1 MDPEILGHYERGVEL
16 ERLAGGSSRI
26 EFARTKGTPRAPP
39 PPRSP
44 ARVLDVGGGPGAYA
58 LWLAG
63 RGYQVMLVDPVP
75 MHVSQAA
82 ARAARS
88 AHPFTAAL
96 GDARDLDQADGT
108 FDVVLLLGPLYHL
121 PDRGERR
128 RALSEAARVVRP
140 GGIVA
145 VAAISRFASIL
156 DGMVNGYLSDPRF
169 RAIVD
174 EDLRVGIHRNPTENA
189 EYFTTAY
196 FHHPDELTAE
206 LVDAGLVVDALYGI
220 EGPGWLRSELWE
232 EAGGREAILRAAR
245 AVETEPTMIGV
256 SAHLLAV
263 VHPPH

>member
-26 EFARTKGTPRAPP
+26 EFARTKELLERHLPEV
-39 PPRSP
+39 P

-58 LWLAG
+58 IWLAG
-63 RGYQVMLVDPVP
+63 RGYEVTLVDPVP
-75 MHVSQAA
+75 MHVSEAA

-88 AHPFTAAL
+88 AHPFTAGL
-96 GDARDLDQADGT
+96 GDARDLEQGDGT
-108 FDVVLLLGPLYHL
+108 FDVVLLFGPLYHL
-121 PDRGERR
+121 PDRADRR
-128 RALSEAARVVRP
+128 RALAEAARVVHP
-140 GGIVA
+140 GGIIA
-145 VAAISRFASIL
+145 AAAISRFASIL

-169 RAIVD
+169 RAIVED
-174 EDLRVGIHRNPTENA
+174 DLRVGIHRNLTGNA

-232 EAGGREAILRAAR
+232 EAGGREAILRVAR
-245 AVETEPTMIGV
+245 AVESEPTMIGV

-263 VHPPH
+263 AHPPG

>member
-26 EFARTKGTPRAPP
+26 EFERTKELLERHLPQV
-39 PPRSP
+39 P

-58 LWLAG
+58 TWLAEHG
-63 RGYQVMLVDPVP
+63 FEVTLVDPVP

-82 ARAARS
+82 ERAARS
-88 AHPFTAAL
+88 ARPFTAGL
-96 GDARDLDQADGT
+96 GDARDLEQADGT
-108 FDVVLLLGPLYHL
+108 FDVVLLFGPLYHL
-121 PDRGERR
+121 PDRTERM
-128 RALSEAARVVRP
+128 RALSEATRVVRP

-169 RAIVD
+169 SAIVD
-174 EDLRVGIHRNPTENA
+174 EDLREGIHRNPTGNI

-196 FHHPDELTAE
+196 LHHPDELTAE

-232 EAGGREAILRAAR
+232 EADGREAILRVAR
-245 AVETEPTMIGV
+245 AVESEPTMIGI
-256 SAHLLAV
+256 SAHLMAV
-263 VHPPH
+263 GHRPD

>member
-26 EFARTKGTPRAPP
+26 EFARTKELLERHLPEV
-39 PPRSP
+39 P

-58 LWLAG
+58 IWLAG
-63 RGYQVMLVDPVP
+63 RGYEVTLVDPVP
-75 MHVSQAA
+75 MHVSEAA

-88 AHPFTAAL
+88 AHPFTADL
-96 GDARDLDQADGT
+96 GDARDLEQGDGT
-108 FDVVLLLGPLYHL
+108 FDVVLLFGPLYHL
-121 PDRGERR
+121 PDRADRR
-128 RALSEAARVVRP
+128 RALAEAARVAHP
-140 GGIVA
+140 GGIIA
-145 VAAISRFASIL
+145 AAAISRFASIL
-156 DGMVNGYLSDPRF
+156 DGMVNGYLADPRF
-169 RAIVD
+169 RAIVED
-174 EDLRVGIHRNPTENA
+174 DLRVGIHRNLTGNA

-232 EAGGREAILRAAR
+232 EAGGREAILRVAR
-245 AVETEPTMIGV
+245 AVESEPTMMGV

-263 VHPPH
+263 AHPPG

>member
-26 EFARTKGTPRAPP
+26 EFARTKELLERHLPEM
-39 PPRSP
+39 P

-58 LWLAG
+58 MWLAE
-63 RGYQVMLVDPVP
+63 RGYDVTLIDPVP
-75 MHVSQAA
+75 MHASEAA
-82 ARAARS
+82 ERSARS
-88 AHPFTAAL
+88 AHPFTAGL

-108 FDVVLLLGPLYHL
+108 FDVVLLFGPLYHL

-156 DGMVNGYLSDPRF
+156 DGMVNGYLSDPTF
-169 RAIVD
+169 RGIVD
-174 EDLRVGIHRNPTENA
+174 EDLRAGIHRNPTGNA

-196 FHHPDELTAE
+196 FHRPDELTAE
-206 LVDAGLVVDALYGI
+206 VVDAGLVVDALYGI
-220 EGPGWLRSELWE
+220 EGPGWLRSELWD
-232 EAGGREAILRAAR
+232 EAGGREAILRVAR
-245 AVETEPTMIGV
+245 AVESEPTMIGV

-263 VHPPH
+263 AHRPD

>member
-26 EFARTKGTPRAPP
+26 EFARTKELLERHLPQA
-39 PPRSP
+39 P

-58 LWLAG
+58 MWLAG
-63 RGYQVMLVDPVP
+63 RGYEVTLVDPVP
-75 MHVSQAA
+75 MHVSEA
-82 ARAARS
+82 AARS
-88 AHPFTAAL
+88 ARSARPFTAGL
-96 GDARDLDQADGT
+96 GDARDLDQADAT
-108 FDVVLLLGPLYHL
+108 FDVALLFGPMYHL
-121 PDRGERR
+121 PDRTERR
-128 RALSEAARVVRP
+128 RALSEAARVIRP

-145 VAAISRFASIL
+145 VAAVSRFASIL

-174 EDLRVGIHRNPTENA
+174 EDLRVGIHRNPTRNA

-196 FHHPDELTAE
+196 FHHPDELTSE

-232 EAGGREAILRAAR
+232 EAGGREAILRVAR
-245 AVETEPTMIGV
+245 AVESEPTMIGV
-256 SAHLLAV
+256 SPHLLAV
-263 VHPPH
+263 GHRSD

>member
-1 MDPEILGHYERGVEL
+1 MDSEILGHYERGVEL
-16 ERLAGGSSRI
+16 ERLSGGSSRI
-26 EFARTKGTPRAPP
+26 EFARTKELLERHLPQV
-39 PPRSP
+39 P

-58 LWLAG
+58 TWLAE
-63 RGYQVMLVDPVP
+63 RGYEVSLVDPVP

-82 ARAARS
+82 ERAARS
-88 AHPFTAAL
+88 EHPFTAGL
-96 GDARDLDQADGT
+96 GDARDLEQADGT
-108 FDVVLLLGPLYHL
+108 FDVVLLFGPLYHL
-121 PDRGERR
+121 PDRAERM
-128 RALSEAARVVRP
+128 RALSEATRVVRP

-169 RAIVD
+169 SAIVD
-174 EDLRVGIHRNPTENA
+174 EDLREGIHRNLTGNI

-206 LVDAGLVVDALYGI
+206 LVDAGFVVDALYGI

-232 EAGGREAILRAAR
+232 EPGGREAILRVAR
-245 AVETEPTMIGV
+245 AVESEPTMIGV

-263 VHPPH
+263 GHRPD

>member
-26 EFARTKGTPRAPP
+26 EFARTKELLERHLPQV
-39 PPRSP
+39 P

-75 MHVSQAA
+75 MHVSEAA

-108 FDVVLLLGPLYHL
+108 FDVVLLFGPLYHL

-189 EYFTTAY
+189 E
-196 FHHPDELTAE
+196 
-206 LVDAGLVVDALYGI
+206 
-220 EGPGWLRSELWE
+220 
-232 EAGGREAILRAAR
+232 
-245 AVETEPTMIGV
+245 
-256 SAHLLAV
+256 
-263 VHPPH
+263 